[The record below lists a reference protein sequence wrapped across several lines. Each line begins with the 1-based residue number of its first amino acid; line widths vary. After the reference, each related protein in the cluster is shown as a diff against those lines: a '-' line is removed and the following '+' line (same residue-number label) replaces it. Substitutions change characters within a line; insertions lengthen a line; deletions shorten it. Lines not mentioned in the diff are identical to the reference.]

1 MVAKQ
6 SLSHIKKSKP
16 KDLCKICDSN
26 LYYDKKVTKRIGL
39 LDIHRE
45 VKGWICPKC
54 NSEFDL
60 EDNIVYIYGEN
71 SIQGKA

>member
-6 SLSHIKKSKP
+6 SSLRTKRSSH
-16 KDLCKICDSN
+16 KDLCPICEGN
-26 LYYDKKVTKRIGL
+26 LYLNEDLTKRIGL
-39 LDIHRE
+39 LDSNRK
-45 VKGWICPKC
+45 VTGWICPKC

-60 EDNIVYIYGEN
+60 KDNIVYIYGEN